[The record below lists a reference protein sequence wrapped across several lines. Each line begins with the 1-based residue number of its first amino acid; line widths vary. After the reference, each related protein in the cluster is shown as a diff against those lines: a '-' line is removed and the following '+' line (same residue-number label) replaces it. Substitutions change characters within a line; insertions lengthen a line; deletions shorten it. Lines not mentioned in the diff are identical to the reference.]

1 MRKFFS
7 ISLLSTLML
16 AGALS
21 LSAQEIK
28 RDDNKGLKDTYKKYF
43 TVGVAVNQRNVTNP
57 EQMALIKKNYNSMTA
72 ENDMKPGSLQPREG
86 QFNWANADRIAN
98 FCREN
103 GIKLRGHCLC
113 WHSQFADWM
122 FTDKDGKPASKE
134 LFYERLRTHIH
145 AVVNRYKDIVYAWDV
160 VNEAIVDGPALDRE
174 GNKRN
179 PYRQSR
185 HYRLCGEEFIA
196 KAFEFARE
204 ADPKALLFYNDYNAA
219 DPAKRDRIYEMVKEM
234 KAAGVPIDGI
244 GMQGHYNIYGPS
256 MKDVEDAIVKYSSI
270 VDQIHFT
277 ELDIRA
283 NMEMGG
289 QLQFDRGEGNKIDEK
304 VVKKQQ
310 EQYSNLFRV
319 LRKHK
324 DVVTNVTFWNLS
336 DRDSWL
342 GVNNYA
348 LPFDKEYKPKQVY
361 YMIRDFDPKQDKAAW
376 KAETEKK

>member
-1 MRKFFS
+1 
-7 ISLLSTLML
+7 
-16 AGALS
+16 
-21 LSAQEIK
+21 
-28 RDDNKGLKDTYKKYF
+28 
-43 TVGVAVNQRNVTNP
+43 
-57 EQMALIKKNYNSMTA
+57 
-72 ENDMKPGSLQPREG
+72 
-86 QFNWANADRIAN
+86 
-98 FCREN
+98 
-103 GIKLRGHCLC
+103 
-113 WHSQFADWM
+113 
-122 FTDKDGKPASKE
+122 
-134 LFYERLRTHIH
+134 
-145 AVVNRYKDIVYAWDV
+145 
-160 VNEAIVDGPALDRE
+160 
-174 GNKRN
+174 
-179 PYRQSR
+179 
-185 HYRLCGEEFIA
+185 
-196 KAFEFARE
+196 
-204 ADPKALLFYNDYNAA
+204 
-219 DPAKRDRIYEMVKEM
+219 
-234 KAAGVPIDGI
+234 
-244 GMQGHYNIYGPS
+244 

-376 KAETEKK
+376 KAEAEKK

>member
-1 MRKFFS
+1 MKKIFM
-7 ISLLSTLML
+7 ISALVAMIFTG
-16 AGALS
+16 AGT
-21 LSAQEIK
+21 LSAQGVTNSIEG
-28 RDDNKGLKDTYKKYF
+28 KGLKDTYKKYF
-43 TVGVAVNQRNVTNP
+43 TVGVAVNQRNVSNP
-57 EQMALIKKNYNSMTA
+57 NQIALIKHNYNSMTA

-310 EQYSNLFRV
+310 EQYSNLFRIM
-319 LRKHK
+319 RKHK
-324 DVVTNVTFWNLS
+324 DVITNVTFWNLS

-361 YMIRDFDPKQDKAAW
+361 YMIRDFNSKEDKAFW
-376 KAETEKK
+376 KSEK

>member
-1 MRKFFS
+1 MKKIFM
-7 ISLLSTLML
+7 ISALVAMIFTG
-16 AGALS
+16 AGT
-21 LSAQEIK
+21 LSAQGVTNSIEG
-28 RDDNKGLKDTYKKYF
+28 KGLKDTYKKYF
-43 TVGVAVNQRNVTNP
+43 TIGVAVNQRNVSNP
-57 EQMALIKKNYNSMTA
+57 DQIALIKHNYNSMTA

-122 FTDKDGKPASKE
+122 FTDKDGNPASKE

-160 VNEAIVDGPALDRE
+160 VNEAIVDGPALDRD

-185 HYRLCGEEFIA
+185 HYKLCGEEFIA

-234 KAAGVPIDGI
+234 KEAGVPIDGI

-310 EQYSNLFRV
+310 EQYTNLFRIM
-319 LRKHK
+319 RKHK
-324 DVVTNVTFWNLS
+324 DVITNVTFWNLS

-361 YMIRDFDPKQDKAAW
+361 YMIRDFNSKEDKAFW
-376 KAETEKK
+376 KSEK